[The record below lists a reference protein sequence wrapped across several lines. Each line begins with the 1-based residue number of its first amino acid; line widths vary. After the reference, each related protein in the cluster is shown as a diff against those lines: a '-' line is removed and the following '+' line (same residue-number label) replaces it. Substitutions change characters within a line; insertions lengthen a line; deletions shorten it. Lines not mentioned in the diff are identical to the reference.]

1 VIKFLPLQQKHIME
15 TMKPRSRRDLSRIRE
30 RLIAFGI
37 RAGGMTIILSILSM
51 FILMAA
57 MALPLWRPARLEVS
71 ARFSLPAV
79 IPEAVGRKVMAIG
92 GDEHRR
98 IGFVLDGDG
107 VFHFLD
113 LINGRPVVNLTIS
126 AISTARV
133 TSIWQS
139 RDGRFMAIGTA
150 RGEAVIGS
158 VSFPSRPSA
167 AGSVLMPTIDFST
180 VCQLDTAAQPIVA
193 IAFCGEA
200 PADFFVAGITA
211 DRRIVTYAREKARN
225 LLSEGIET
233 VHRQW
238 LPTPEAR
245 PTHLAVGDSR
255 DALFIGCDNG
265 TLIQYWV
272 ENKTRLAFAAT
283 HSVSHQRITS
293 LGFLCG
299 GRSLVAGDAMGHSN
313 VFFST
318 LDADSKSGRRFRL
331 AHRLPELD
339 GPIALQT
346 ASARNRTSL
355 AASVSGDIGLFFST
369 NERLL
374 YRGHLTDSPPTHA
387 IFTPK
392 ADGLLIVDAQQNM
405 YQVALDNPHPEAN
418 WQAFFGK
425 IWYEGYDRP
434 AYVWQ
439 SSGGSDDVEAKLSLV
454 PLVFGTLKG
463 TLGALLF
470 ALPLALGSALYVSQF
485 MNPHRRKV
493 VKPAIEMMA
502 ALPSVVLGFLA
513 ALWLAPLMQKIMPA
527 ILLMILMLP
536 ALTILSAFAWTWLRD
551 VMPFTR
557 AIQGKEWFF
566 LIPVLLAGIWLCLQ
580 LNGAIENLLFA
591 GDFKQ
596 WLVDAADLT
605 YDQRNAFVVGL
616 AMSFAV
622 IPIVF
627 TISEESLANVPSS
640 LAAASLALGA
650 TPWQTTL
657 RVVLPTASPGILSAI
672 MIGFGRAVGETM
684 IVLMATGNTPIMNFN
699 IFDGFRTLAA
709 NIAVEIPEAPV
720 GGTLFRALFL
730 MALLLFLMSFV
741 VNTIAD
747 IVRQRMRQKYSHL

>member
-1 VIKFLPLQQKHIME
+1 MRA
-15 TMKPRSRRDLSRIRE
+15 TKPRSRRGLPKIRE

-37 RAGGMTIILSILSM
+37 RAGGMIIILSILSM
-51 FILMAA
+51 FVLMAV
-57 MALPLWRPARLEVS
+57 MMLPLWRPARLEIA

-79 IPEAVGRKVMAIG
+79 IPEAVGRTIMAIG

-107 VFHFLD
+107 VFHFFD
-113 LINGRPVVNLTIS
+113 LTDGRPVTNLSISTIS
-126 AISTARV
+126 TGRV
-133 TSIWQS
+133 TSVWQS
-139 RDGRFMAIGTA
+139 RDGRLMAIGTS
-150 RGEAVIGS
+150 RGEVIIGS
-158 VSFPSRPSA
+158 VDFSSQQSA
-167 AGSVLMPTIDFST
+167 AGSVLMPAIDFST
-180 VCQLDTAAQPIVA
+180 VCQLDSAAQPIVA
-193 IAFCGEA
+193 VTFCGET

-211 DRRIVTYAREKARN
+211 DRRIVTYSEEKSQN
-225 LLSEGIET
+225 LLGKSVEK
-233 VHRQW
+233 VHRQL

-245 PTHLAVGDSR
+245 PTHLAVGDGR

-265 TLIQYWV
+265 TLIQYWF
-272 ENKTRLAFAAT
+272 ENKTRLTFAAT
-283 HSVSHQRITS
+283 FSASPQRITS
-293 LGFLCG
+293 LGFLHG
-299 GRSLVAGDAMGHSN
+299 GRSLAAGDATGHSN
-313 VFFST
+313 VYFST
-318 LDADSKSGRRFRL
+318 LDADSKFGRRFRL
-331 AHRLPELD
+331 AHRLPALD
-339 GPIALQT
+339 RPISLQT
-346 ASARNRTSL
+346 ASERNRTYL
-355 AASVSGDIGLFFST
+355 TASVSGEIGLFFST
-369 NERLL
+369 NERVLF
-374 YRGHLTDSPPTHA
+374 RGYLTDSPPIHA

-405 YQVALDNPHPEAN
+405 YHVALDNPHPEAN

-425 IWYEGYDRP
+425 IWYEGYGRP
-434 AYVWQ
+434 AHVWQ
-439 SSGGSDDVEAKLSLV
+439 SSGGSDDFEAKLSLM
-454 PLVFGTLKG
+454 PLIFGTLKG
-463 TLGALLF
+463 TLCALLF
-470 ALPLALGSALYVSQF
+470 ALPLAVGAALYVSQF
-485 MNPHRRKV
+485 MHPHWRSV

-527 ILLMILMLP
+527 VLLMLLMLP
-536 ALTILSAFAWTWLRD
+536 ALTILAAFAWTWLRD

-557 AIQGKEWFF
+557 AVAGKEVFF
-566 LIPVLLAGIWLCLQ
+566 LIPILLAGIWLCLQ
-580 LNGAIENLLFA
+580 LNGTIENLLFA

-596 WLVDAADLT
+596 WLVNVADLT

-627 TISEESLANVPSS
+627 TISEESIANVPSS
-640 LAAASLALGA
+640 LASASLALGA

-699 IFDGFRTLAA
+699 IFDGFRTMAA
-709 NIAVEIPEAPV
+709 NIAVEIPEAPI

-741 VNTIAD
+741 VNTFAD
-747 IVRQRMRQKYSHL
+747 IVRQRMRQKYGHL